1 MQNLTGKTIDRYHI
15 LEQIGEGGMAVV
27 YKAYDTRL
35 HTEVAFKIIQTDA
48 FPTQSLDRMLARF
61 KREAQTLAKLQH
73 SNIVGII
80 DYGEYEQTPY
90 LVMEYLPGG
99 SLKQILGKAL
109 PFKEA
114 ASLLLPIA
122 DALAHAHKQGII
134 HRDIKPSNILFS
146 VSRDPMLTDFGIA
159 KLIEDADEN
168 HTLTGTG
175 VGIGTPEY
183 MAPEQGLGKPIDGR
197 ADIYS
202 LGIIFYELITGQNP
216 YSAETPMAVI
226 LKHMTDPLPN
236 PSEMVP
242 GLPPQVVKVLLK
254 ALAKNPKNRYKNIAD
269 FTKALELLMTISDE
283 EITRLTSINAKSA
296 RNNRTQDKPTK
307 TVQRNRLRKLA
318 WGICGVILIIFTAF
332 VFFRNHLF
340 PIINEEAF
348 PTNSV
353 QYPSTISA
361 TLIPTSKTQVG
372 AIISNSP
379 TSILTKTLIPTKT
392 AIPTTVNPFQTIN
405 ESNVK
410 VLSLELVLPYKE
422 QQFYEYLMGAQFSFS
437 PDSGTIATY
446 KNKYTELSE

>member
-1 MQNLTGKTIDRYHI
+1 MQNLTGQTIDRYHI

-35 HTEVAFKIIQTDA
+35 QTEVAFKIIQTDA
-48 FPTQSLDRMLARF
+48 FPAQSLDRMLARF

-159 KLIEDADEN
+159 KLIEDADEL

-202 LGIIFYELITGQNP
+202 LGIIFYELITGQKP

-236 PSEMVP
+236 PSEMVS

-254 ALAKNPKNRYKNIAD
+254 ALAKNPKNRYKNMAD
-269 FTKALELLMTISDE
+269 FTKALRSLLIVPVVDSTQLKNNEKQLKSKNNKLEKKSDKRKILIASSITIS
-283 EITRLTSINAKSA
+283 ILLVGFYSIIQNKYFPSGL
-296 RNNRTQDKPTK
+296 N
-307 TVQRNRLRKLA
+307 RKLY
-318 WGICGVILIIFTAF
+318 VENMDTLITSVPSTTPTGTPQSTKI
-332 VFFRNHLF
+332 
-340 PIINEEAF
+340 P
-348 PTNSV
+348 PTNTPASSTATI
-353 QYPSTISA
+353 QPTPSMTSTFLNNELKQIDVNNIIYFSPKV
-361 TLIPTSKTQVG
+361 LIPSRYYDDPKVNWESE
-372 AIISNSP
+372 IDFSR
-379 TSILTKTLIPTKT
+379 
-392 AIPTTVNPFQTIN
+392 TVNILHGLWA
-405 ESNVK
+405 VK
-410 VLSLELVLPYKE
+410 
-422 QQFYEYLMGAQFSFS
+422 
-437 PDSGTIATY
+437 
-446 KNKYTELSE
+446 